1 MHGRL
6 ANGPLPA
13 SPLQR
18 LFWPALI
25 LALAIMVVFGIIDAP
40 LHTPA
45 AAKEIAPGIA
55 TSGIVAYELAGSVT
69 AAQAMIDSWDARA
82 RLYAAFG
89 LGLDYLYM
97 PSYALAI
104 ALGCLWA
111 RRRLAAHRPRLAA
124 LGLALAWG
132 LGAAALL
139 DATENFALLKMLLAG
154 AAAAPWP
161 ALAAA
166 CATVKFLLVV
176 AGLLYALAG
185 AASWAV
191 GRLQGRK
198 EFV

>member
-1 MHGRL
+1 MSGRL
-6 ANGPLPA
+6 APGAPPA

-18 LFWPALI
+18 LFWPALL
-25 LALAIMVVFGIIDAP
+25 LALAVMVVFGVIDAP

-45 AAKEIAPGIA
+45 ATKEILPGIA
-55 TSGIVAYELAGSVT
+55 VPGIVAYELAGSVT
-69 AAQAMIDSWDARA
+69 AAQAMIDSWNARA
-82 RLYAAFG
+82 QLHAAFG

-132 LGAAALL
+132 LAVAALL
-139 DATENFALLKMLLAG
+139 DAIENFALLKMLLAG
-154 AAAAPWP
+154 VAAAPWP
-161 ALAAA
+161 ALAAI
-166 CATVKFLLVV
+166 CATIKFLLVI

-185 AASWAV
+185 AAAWAV